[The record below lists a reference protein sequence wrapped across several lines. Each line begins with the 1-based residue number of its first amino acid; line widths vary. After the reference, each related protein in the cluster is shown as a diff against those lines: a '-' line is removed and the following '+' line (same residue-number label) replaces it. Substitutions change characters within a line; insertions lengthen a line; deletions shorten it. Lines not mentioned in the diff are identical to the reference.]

1 MCIFESPLVVSRG
14 RMLISPVPSTFRA
27 AKPLAGLNL
36 SSHRRHSF
44 VAAVLLVAASAFVL
58 AACNSSKTSAPVE
71 AAVAT
76 TTPPTVP
83 EVAPPLP
90 KGAGSSIPVLVNDV
104 PITAYDIDQRIRLMR
119 LGGAKATKESAQSDL
134 IDETLEGLEAQRAG
148 INVPQA
154 QIDAAFANIASHLK
168 MTPAT
173 LTQALGSQGIA
184 AATLKKRLSAQIAWT
199 QLVQMRTQQKAK
211 VTSEDVNTIVSGKSP
226 DALTIHE
233 YMLQQIVFV
242 VPKGSSSGVFAQRQQ
257 EAAAF
262 RQSFPGCDKSLDKA
276 QHLRGVVVKDIGRR
290 DSTQLTGPE
299 GDAIQKTAVGSTAP
313 PTRTDE
319 GIELIAVCS
328 SQAIQSSEGARTEA
342 ANALYAQQMDQQG
355 KDYLKE
361 LRDRAIIEYR

>member
-1 MCIFESPLVVSRG
+1 
-14 RMLISPVPSTFRA
+14 MLISRAPFPVSPGAEPA
-27 AKPLAGLNL
+27 AGSNL
-36 SSHRRHSF
+36 SSPRRHSLA
-44 VAAVLLVAASAFVL
+44 VAVVLVAACAFTL

-76 TTPPTVP
+76 TTPPPVP
-83 EVAPPLP
+83 EVVPPLP

-104 PITAYDIDQRIRLMR
+104 PITAYDIDQRMRLMR
-119 LGGAKATKESAQSDL
+119 LGGAKASKDSAQSDL

-148 INVPQA
+148 INVPQP
-154 QIDAAFANIASHLK
+154 QVDAAFANIASHLK
-168 MTPAT
+168 MNPTT

-184 AATLKKRLSAQIAWT
+184 ADTLKKRLRAQIAWT

-211 VTSEDVNTIVSGKSP
+211 VTSADVNSIVSGKAP

-233 YMLQQIVFV
+233 YLLQQIVFV
-242 VPKGSSSGVFAQRQQ
+242 VPKGSSGGVYAQRQQ

-276 QHLRGVVVKDIGRR
+276 KLLRGVVVKDIGRR
-290 DSTQLTGPE
+290 DSTQLSGPD
-299 GDAIQKTAVGSTAP
+299 GAAIQKTAVGSTAP

-328 SQAIQSSEGARTEA
+328 SQAIQSSEGVRVDATNE
-342 ANALYAQQMDQQG
+342 LYAKQMDEQG
-355 KDYLKE
+355 KAYLKE